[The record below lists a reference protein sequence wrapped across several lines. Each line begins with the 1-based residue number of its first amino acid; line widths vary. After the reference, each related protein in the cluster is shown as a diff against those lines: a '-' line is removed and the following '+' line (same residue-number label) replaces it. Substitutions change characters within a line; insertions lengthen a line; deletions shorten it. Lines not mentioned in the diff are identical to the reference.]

1 MNTVVARLTDGRM
14 VKGTTVD
21 FVPTKDRFH
30 VSVEMATA
38 GSKIR
43 ASSRDRVPL
52 SRMAAT
58 CRPVASPRTPAVWR
72 REWADGLHTMQA
84 WGVLR

>member
-1 MNTVVARLTDGRM
+1 MNKVVARFTDGRI

-30 VSVEMATA
+30 VSVEMTAA

-58 CRPVASPRTPAVWR
+58 CRPAASPRKPAVWC
-72 REWADGLHTMQA
+72 REWADGLHTIHP

>member
-43 ASSRDRVPL
+43 ASSRDGVPL
-52 SRMAAT
+52 SRKAAT

>member
-1 MNTVVARLTDGRM
+1 MTKVVARFTDGRM

-38 GSKIR
+38 GSKIWV
-43 ASSRDRVPL
+43 SSRDRVPL
-52 SRMAAT
+52 SRMAAA
-58 CRPVASPRTPAVWR
+58 CRPVASPRKPAVWC
-72 REWADGLHTMQA
+72 RE
-84 WGVLR
+84 